1 MCPYPGML
9 SKAKPIMIYKI
20 FNRDQ
25 IITPAI
31 KPRVADEKKVLQK
44 ILLIMI
50 S

>member
-1 MCPYPGML
+1 MCPYPGIL
-9 SKAKPIMIYKI
+9 SKTKPITTYKI
-20 FNRDQ
+20 FNSDHT
-25 IITPAI
+25 ITPAI